1 MTKSILKLKRSKLYE
16 QKIFCRNFSINVLM
30 ATLTGCNPSASTPK
44 DTADNKAAAKK
55 GVKIT
60 VAAAADLALAFKE
73 IGELYE
79 KTSGNEAEIT
89 FSSSGTAREQIANG
103 APYDVYASANVKF
116 VDDLIAQDKIIADS
130 KALYAIGRVGAATL
144 VSSSLHVKEVA
155 DLLKPEFKKIAIA
168 NPDHAPYGLAAKE
181 ALESL
186 GLWDQLKDKLVFG
199 KDIQD
204 VLTMVKTGNVEAGLI
219 SLSVVNKDEV
229 NFLLFDDKLHNPLK
243 QAIAVVKTSQHEQ
256 VARDFVKFVNGE
268 KGREIM
274 KKYGFVLPGEV

>member
-1 MTKSILKLKRSKLYE
+1 MNRKLIASILMLM
-16 QKIFCRNFSINVLM
+16 VLI
-30 ATLTGCNPSASTPK
+30 ATLTGCNSTASTPEE
-44 DTADNKAAAKK
+44 TADNTAAPKT

-73 IGELYE
+73 IGDLYE
-79 KTSGNEAEIT
+79 KTTGNEAEIT

-103 APYDVYASANVKF
+103 APYDVYASANVKY

-130 KALYAIGRVGAATL
+130 KELYAIGRVGAATL
-144 VSSSLHVKEVA
+144 KSSSLQVKEA
-155 DLLKPEFKKIAIA
+155 SDLLKTEFKKIAIA
-168 NPDHAPYGLAAKE
+168 NPDHAPYGVAAKE
-181 ALESL
+181 ALESM
-186 GLWDQLKDKLVFG
+186 GLWDQLKDKLVYA

-204 VLTMVKTGNVEAGLI
+204 TLTMIKTGNVEAGFI

-243 QAIAVVKTSQHEQ
+243 QAIAVVKTTQHEQ
-256 VARDFVKFVNGE
+256 EARDFIKFVNGE
-268 KGREIM
+268 QGREIM